1 MPPLDPAWTRDRI
14 ARVADWAW
22 PFVEAHL
29 RTVLPGEPIF
39 RGVDRHQAGD
49 VHRERGHRDVAMVA
63 KVYGR
68 FKRDTE
74 ERDRWERIA
83 RTRDA
88 ERWPKRVATRVATAR
103 E

>member
-1 MPPLDPAWTRDRI
+1 LRGAAWRAPQGELIGGAPLDPAWTRDRI

-68 FKRDTE
+68 FKRDPE
-74 ERDRWERIA
+74 ERDLGSA
-83 RTRDA
+83 
-88 ERWPKRVATRVATAR
+88 
-103 E
+103 